1 MWRAAGARGEAQ
13 RLAWDERY
21 LALSEEANVAFNAA
35 FYGILPED
43 WSAGLEAF
51 KREAA
56 EKSLKVATRKAS
68 QLSLE
73 KIVPAI
79 PFMAG
84 GSADLT
90 GSNLTHVKGMKAISA
105 EDFSGDYIHY
115 GVREHAMGAVMN
127 GIALHGGFIP
137 YGGTFLV
144 FSDYMRPA
152 IRLAALM
159 GLRVIYVLTHDSIGL
174 GEDGPT
180 HQPVEQVAALR
191 AIPNLA
197 VFRPCDAIET
207 AECWQAALERTSGP
221 SVLALSRQNLPTVR
235 TYGTENLA
243 AKGAYVLSEASGTR
257 QATIIATGS
266 EVELALAAQK
276 QLAYEGID
284 AGVVS
289 MPSWELFDAQPLEYR
304 LDVLGRGIPRI
315 AVEALSTFGWEKY
328 VGLEGA
334 VIGMHSFGASGPA
347 EQLFPHFGIT
357 TDAVIDAV
365 KALVIF

>member
-1 MWRAAGARGEAQ
+1 
-13 RLAWDERY
+13 
-21 LALSEEANVAFNAA
+21 
-35 FYGILPED
+35 
-43 WSAGLEAF
+43 
-51 KREAA
+51 
-56 EKSLKVATRKAS
+56 
-68 QLSLE
+68 
-73 KIVPAI
+73 
-79 PFMAG
+79 
-84 GSADLT
+84 
-90 GSNLTHVKGMKAISA
+90 MKAISA